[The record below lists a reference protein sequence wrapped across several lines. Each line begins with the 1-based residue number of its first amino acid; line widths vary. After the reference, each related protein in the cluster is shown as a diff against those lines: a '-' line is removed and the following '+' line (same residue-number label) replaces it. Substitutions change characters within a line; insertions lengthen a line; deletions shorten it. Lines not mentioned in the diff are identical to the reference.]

1 MNFKI
6 ELANE
11 KDVIDVFNLSNDE
24 LVRKMSIIT
33 DEIDFKTHEEWFYK
47 AINDKNCDFFVIKDE
62 NDLIGQVRFE
72 KKEAEIIVSISISK
86 KYRGFNLSYII
97 LQECMQKSK
106 FKNFVAYIKPENIAS
121 IKIFEKLN
129 YQFDREIFINNIKLL
144 KYKFGE

>member
-1 MNFKI
+1 MINIICSGKI
-6 ELANE
+6 KEKYLEEL
-11 KDVIDVFNLSNDE
+11 IDDYKKRISKYHKIN
-24 LVRKMSIIT
+24 II
-33 DEIDFKTHEEWFYK
+33 E
-47 AINDKNCDFFVIKDE
+47 IKDE